1 VTKVTVKKNY
11 ARRRWLYLPQVL
23 YRRSTQNRIEA
34 TMKIFALITLLLI
47 SATIFTSVSLV
58 SQVKAEGDVIILSDT
73 IYQNYGY
80 APFSISKGDYIVAGE
95 VQNVGAE
102 ALHFNITA
110 VFYDASGNVIGSSF
124 LSDSSSDT
132 SPCYLHVLLP
142 GRSSPFTVW
151 FSRFDETGLFRVVD
165 HYSLQ
170 VSTSSAGVFHSGFAI
185 VSDTSHEADGSLY
198 VEGDLKNIGTNY
210 IDGYNVFA
218 TFYKENG
225 DVLAVSMEGGA
236 YTRVDPVTGERGFPP
251 NQTAYF
257 SMALNGF
264 NEGGRLEEFSRYEL
278 TAEGYDYSLWSSDG
292 HLINPEVVYVLG
304 VVQEQVEPVDTE
316 DFPFIAIIAAATAIV
331 VVLIVAFL
339 VLKRSRKGSLQK
351 PA

>member
-1 VTKVTVKKNY
+1 M
-11 ARRRWLYLPQVL
+11 
-23 YRRSTQNRIEA
+23 RSGAN
-34 TMKIFALITLLLI
+34 MKICALFLLLLI
-47 SATIFTSVSLV
+47 ATAVLALVVSVPE
-58 SQVKAEGDVIILSDT
+58 VKAEGNVIILSDT

-102 ALHFNITA
+102 TVHFNITA
-110 VFYDASGNVIGSSF
+110 VFYDVGGSVIGTSF

-132 SPCYLHVLLP
+132 SPCYFHVLLP
-142 GRSSPFTVW
+142 DRRSPFTVW
-151 FSRFDETGLFRVVD
+151 FSRFDETGYFRVVD

-185 VSDTSHEADGSLY
+185 VSDTSHEAGGSLF

-210 IDGYNVFA
+210 IDGFNVFA

-225 DVLAVSMEGGA
+225 NVLAVSMEGGS
-236 YTRVDPVTGERGFPP
+236 YTLVDPVTGERGFPP
-251 NQTAYF
+251 NQTASF
-257 SMALNGF
+257 GVALNGF

-278 TAEGYDYSLWSSDG
+278 TAEGYDYSLWSSDR

-304 VVQEQVEPVDTE
+304 VVQEPVVPVEPVDT
-316 DFPFIAIIAAATAIV
+316 DGFPFVAIIAAATVIV
-331 VVLIVAFL
+331 VLLVVLFL

-351 PA
+351 SA